1 LGRGSISVKICSRRS
16 MGRPLMNEKRE
27 DHRVIER
34 VADVLD
40 SLGIR
45 YAIGGSVASAL
56 YGTVRF
62 TRDADISV
70 ESFPDVADR
79 LYELLKDEFYISR
92 EAMSEALTSHGSFNV
107 IHFETAFKIDLFIQG
122 PDEFK
127 GQVLDRARML
137 RLSETSGR
145 DVCVVSP
152 EDIILLKLRWFKE
165 TDCTSER
172 QWTDVLGVLA
182 VQAEALDLDYLTEWA
197 RRLGVEELLSR
208 AKAEAQT

>member
-1 LGRGSISVKICSRRS
+1 
-16 MGRPLMNEKRE
+16 MGNPGMDEKRE
-27 DHRVIER
+27 NEQVIER
-34 VADVLD
+34 LADVLD

-70 ESFPDVADR
+70 QSFAPAAGE
-79 LYELLKDEFYISR
+79 LYGLLKDEFYVSR
-92 EAMSEALTSHGSFNV
+92 EAMEEALRSHGSFNI
-107 IHFETAFKIDLFIQG
+107 IHFQTAFKIDLFIQG
-122 PDEFK
+122 PSEFEERL
-127 GQVLDRARML
+127 LDRRRTLKLADISR
-137 RLSETSGR
+137 R

-172 QWTDVLGVLA
+172 QWNDVLGVLS
-182 VQAEALDLDYLTEWA
+182 VQGGLLDFEYLTDVA
-197 RRLGVEELLSR
+197 RRLGLDELLER
-208 AKAEAQT
+208 AKSEADT